1 MSSIPPVSNLGDLLM
16 MMVTE
21 SSEFAEKLVKVGVKE
36 AVQDQKNSATEA
48 AAGALGVHLDL
59 TA

>member
-1 MSSIPPVSNLGDLLM
+1 M